1 MNGPLQSA
9 SQTAAQSISPRPWR
23 AIVIAFVLLAVVIA
37 GLWLWRTSRSGGPGY
52 TPPGAIDVVAM
63 TVKSEPAPAS
73 LEALG
78 ELRAV
83 RQVTL
88 SGEVAGRIAAISF
101 EPGQRVKASTLLV
114 QLDDSSEQADLAAA
128 KAGATFAQQ
137 QLARASELAATGAT
151 SKEVLQQRQSE
162 RDQKVAAAQQLE
174 ARIQKMRIR
183 APFPG
188 VLGLRQVDLGQYL
201 NAGDKAVT
209 LTDLDTLYVNFDV
222 PQQELAQLR
231 VGQRVEVRSDTP
243 GVASL
248 PAKITAIEPQIGR
261 DTRNATIQALLA
273 NPRRTL
279 RPGMYVTVAV
289 ALPDEPE
296 AVLVP
301 ATAIITSASGDA
313 AAVVRELS
321 AQQTGKAEI
330 VPIITGRRIGDR
342 VVVTRG
348 LKTGDVV
355 VTEGQLR
362 IQPGAAVHLIE
373 KPAPGSSSVPDAAP
387 VAER

>member
-1 MNGPLQSA
+1 MNDPLQSA
-9 SQTAAQSISPRPWR
+9 SQAAAPSISPRPWR
-23 AIVIAFVLLAVVIA
+23 AIVIAFVLLAVVIT
-37 GLWLWRTSRSGGPGY
+37 GLWFWRTSRSGGPGY
-52 TPPGAIDVVAM
+52 VPPGAIDVVAM

-137 QLARASELAATGAT
+137 QLARASELTATGAT

-162 RDQKVAAAQQLE
+162 RDQKVAAVQQLE
-174 ARIQKMRIR
+174 AHIRKMRIR
-183 APFPG
+183 APFAG
-188 VLGLRQVDLGQYL
+188 ELGLRQVDLGQYL

-222 PQQELAQLR
+222 PQQDLAQLR

-243 GVASL
+243 GAAPL
-248 PAKITAIEPQIGR
+248 QAKITAIEPQIGR
-261 DTRNATIQALLA
+261 DTRNATVQALLA

-289 ALPDEPE
+289 ALPAEVD
-296 AVLVP
+296 ALLVP
-301 ATAIITSASGDA
+301 TTAIITSASGDA

-330 VPIITGRRIGDR
+330 VPITTGRRIGDR

-348 LKTGDVV
+348 LKAGDVI
-355 VTEGQLR
+355 VTEGQVR
-362 IQPGAAVHLIE
+362 IQPGAAVHIATAS
-373 KPAPGSSSVPDAAP
+373 APGAAP
-387 VAER
+387 PASAAPTGGR